1 MDIESTEFDFEN
13 RIVSTGFTPEDSDAD
28 YSLRPKRLDE
38 YIGQTKVKENLKVY
52 IEAAKKR
59 GEPLDHV
66 LLYGP
71 PGLGKTTLSNIIA
84 AEMGVNIR
92 VTSGPAIEKQGDLAA
107 ILTNLNEGD
116 VLFIDEI
123 HRLSRSVEEIL
134 YPAMEDYALD
144 IIIGQGPAARSIR
157 IDLPRFTLIGAT
169 TRAGQMTTPLRDRF
183 GVVLKLEL
191 YTPEELAQ
199 IICRSAGIL
208 GVEISEDGAV
218 ELARRSRG
226 TPRIANR
233 LLKRVRDFA
242 QVEGDGKI
250 NSEIVNFSLNR
261 LEIDALGLDNIDR
274 RMLETIIKF
283 YDGGPVGLETLAAT
297 VGEEAI
303 TLEDVYE
310 PYLMQIG
317 FLSRTPRGRC
327 VTRLAYEHLDIPQPT
342 TTPASGQ
349 LSLFGEEPETPKK
362 KKK

>member
-1 MDIESTEFDFEN
+1 MDMDTTEFDFEN
-13 RIVSTGFTPEDSDAD
+13 RIMNTSYHAEDSDVD
-28 YSLRPKRLDE
+28 VSLRPKTLDE
-38 YIGQTKVKENLKVY
+38 YIGQEKVKENLKIY

-59 GEPLDHV
+59 NDPLDHV

-92 VTSGPAIEKQGDLAA
+92 ITSGPAIEKQGDLAA

-144 IIIGQGPAARSIR
+144 IIIGKGPAARSIR

-183 GVVLKLEL
+183 GVILKLEL
-191 YTPEELAQ
+191 YTPEELAT
-199 IICRSAGIL
+199 IVRRNAGIL
-208 GVEISEDGAV
+208 GMDITDDGAI
-218 ELARRSRG
+218 EIAGRSRG

-242 QVEGDGKI
+242 QVKGDGSI
-250 NSEIVNFSLNR
+250 NSEIANYALNR
-261 LEIDALGLDNIDR
+261 LEIDHLGLDNVDR
-274 RMLETIIKF
+274 KMLETIIKY

-303 TLEDVYE
+303 TLEDMYE

-317 FLSRTPRGRC
+317 FLNRTPRGRC
-327 VTRLAYEHLDIPQPT
+327 VTRMAYEHLGIPYRAPKPT
-342 TTPASGQ
+342 QDEQ
-349 LSLFGEEPETPKK
+349 LKMFEIDP
-362 KKK
+362 